1 MSHHYAKPNILTLAV
16 VILLIAATLLSAAP
30 AAHAAEASGNC
41 GTELSWSL
49 EGGVLT
55 VSGNGTMEDYREN
68 KLAPWAQYADSIH
81 SVIVQD
87 GVRSVGNCAFMGLPK
102 LTSVTLP
109 ASVQQIG
116 DWAFFECTAL
126 MLLDLGGVVDIG
138 ESAFESCKALI
149 TIRLPETLQV
159 LHYRAFYRCEGL
171 VSITVPASVTKMEPA
186 VFAYCYSLRNAVV
199 LAKVEEL
206 PLWTF
211 YDCHALK
218 SVSMTEN
225 ITSVG
230 NEAFENCTE
239 LKTPTYDGKPGD
251 VDISDSVT
259 NKTENGSVTTVH
271 HYQQNSDVSISTQTT
286 TTKTESTQQT
296 TTKIDAVL
304 ESDNGWVEVE
314 NQVDDA
320 LLQGS
325 QTPEVN
331 VSLKGDAQVSGEDL
345 GRFAGKDVDLK
356 IHTSQGAVWHIDGSN
371 LSSKDLTGNYNLSF
385 HLRTLREKNGQQ
397 REAVG
402 DADSFIVVFNGVV
415 DFKVEVE
422 LPLGESYARSKAVFF
437 APAGKA
443 YQRKQAVVVDREGLA
458 HFYLGYVTAGT
469 KYLIGINVGTSE
481 VPGDSYADAIIPDS
495 MQDMFPGLEHLQPLE
510 YVITGQTSSWGM
522 DIGQV
527 TLILVIVLVVVVAG
541 VGFTM
546 FYMNKRRLKNGYVPE
561 TDDEDEE

>member
-1 MSHHYAKPNILTLAV
+1 MSHHFAKPNILKLAV
-16 VILLIAATLLSAAP
+16 AILLIAATLFSVAP
-30 AAHAAEASGNC
+30 AAHAVEGSGNC
-41 GTELSWSL
+41 GEGLSWTL

-55 VSGNGTMEDYREN
+55 VFGNGNMENYREN
-68 KLAPWAQYADSIH
+68 KPAPWAQYADTIH
-81 SVIVQD
+81 SVIVKD
-87 GVRSVGNCAFMGLPK
+87 GVQSVGDCAFMSLPK

-109 ASVQQIG
+109 ASVRQIG
-116 DWAFFECTAL
+116 DWAFFDCTAL
-126 MLLDLGGVVDIG
+126 VLLDLGGVAEIG
-138 ESAFESCKALI
+138 ESAFENCKSLV

-159 LHYRAFYRCEGL
+159 LHYRAFYRCESL
-171 VSITVPASVTKMEPA
+171 VSITVPASVTTMEPA
-186 VFAYCYSLRNAVV
+186 IFAYCYSLRNAVV
-199 LAKVEEL
+199 LANVEEL

-218 SVSMTEN
+218 NVSMTEH

-230 NEAFENCTE
+230 NDAFENCTE
-239 LKTPTYDGKPGD
+239 LNTPTYDGKPGD
-251 VDISDSVT
+251 VDISDTVT
-259 NKTENGSVTTVH
+259 DGSVTTDH
-271 HYQQNSDVSISTQTT
+271 HYQQNSDVSINTQTT
-286 TTKTESTQQT
+286 TTKTETTQQT

-345 GRFAGKDVDLK
+345 GRFAGKDVDLV

-371 LSSKDLTGNYNLSF
+371 LSANDLTGNYNLSF
-385 HLRTLREKNGQQ
+385 SLRALNEKNGQQ
-397 REAVG
+397 QDAVG
-402 DADSFIVVFNGVV
+402 DATSFIVVFNGVI

-443 YQRKQAVVVDREGLA
+443 YQRMQAVVIDMQGLA

-469 KYLIGINVGTSE
+469 EYLVGINVGTAE
-481 VPGDSYADAIIPDS
+481 VPGDSYEDAIIPDT
-495 MQDMFPGLEHLQPLE
+495 MQDMFPGLEHMKPLE

-561 TDDEDEE
+561 TDDVEE